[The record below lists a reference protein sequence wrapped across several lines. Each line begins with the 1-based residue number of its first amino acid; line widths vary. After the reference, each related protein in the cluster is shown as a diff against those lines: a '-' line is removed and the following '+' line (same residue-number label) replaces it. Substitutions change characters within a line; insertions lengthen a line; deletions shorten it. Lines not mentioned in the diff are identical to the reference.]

1 MKNSDKVTHV
11 GYTVGGNSP
20 KGNLT
25 AKVRFT
31 TSDSNYALRTKELA
45 KMGASEIWFVPL
57 PTAMTKSEALSYLKS
72 RNDSELNNPVIQD
85 AIAHAT
91 KRLLNK

>member
-1 MKNSDKVTHV
+1 
-11 GYTVGGNSP
+11 
-20 KGNLT
+20 
-25 AKVRFT
+25 
-31 TSDSNYALRTKELA
+31 
-45 KMGASEIWFVPL
+45 MGASEIWFVPL

-72 RNDSELNNPVIQD
+72 RNDSELNNPLVLD